1 MPMIFDL
8 SRPESSK
15 SKVITMGDPAF
26 VILDVQFARAA
37 QRFGRQLAESVLVLP
52 GKAAGMEESPS
63 HGDVTDL
70 HR

>member
-1 MPMIFDL
+1 MPMISDL
-8 SRPESSK
+8 LGPESSK
-15 SKVITMGDPAF
+15 PKIITKGDPAF
-26 VILDVQFARAA
+26 VILDVQFARAT